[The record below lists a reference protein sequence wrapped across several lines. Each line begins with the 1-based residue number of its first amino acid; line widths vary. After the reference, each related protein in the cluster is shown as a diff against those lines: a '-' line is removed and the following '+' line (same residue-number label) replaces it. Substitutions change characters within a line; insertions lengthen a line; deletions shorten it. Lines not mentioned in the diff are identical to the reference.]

1 MILPNI
7 CHKKNILSNCAEYEN
22 FHYLRQMKAINKK
35 QEKNWITIKI
45 DPTLYESLKKYCTDK
60 GLKVGHFAGK
70 AIEKEITILNMQN
83 A

>member
-1 MILPNI
+1 
-7 CHKKNILSNCAEYEN
+7 
-22 FHYLRQMKAINKK
+22 MKAINKK